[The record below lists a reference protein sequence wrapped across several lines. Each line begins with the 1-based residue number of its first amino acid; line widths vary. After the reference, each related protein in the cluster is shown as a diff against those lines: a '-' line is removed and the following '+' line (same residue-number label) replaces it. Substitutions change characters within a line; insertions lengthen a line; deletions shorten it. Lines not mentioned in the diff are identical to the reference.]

1 MGGLFK
7 FRFSVSDPSDSTV
20 AVIKRFLTVT
30 RWFSSCILENFWS
43 LHIFIDN
50 FHPPYS
56 NSLLCFVFIC
66 KFKRKS
72 KFFGS
77 ICPSE
82 SNPGL
87 NIHKLSL
94 CQSERDNC
102 TSLQPQFGKIG
113 ISSQGFFFFT
123 FDFVLNQ
130 FSLVLHFIK
139 LLTSF
144 FFLLNFFLSKALSW

>member
-1 MGGLFK
+1 MFAFVVAFTKPAVNKEVFVSVVWRKWIRGLFK
-7 FRFSVSDPSDSTV
+7 FRFSVFDPSDSTV

-56 NSLLCFVFIC
+56 QLLLCFVFIC

-77 ICPSE
+77 IC
-82 SNPGL
+82 L
-87 NIHKLSL
+87 LSL

-102 TSLQPQFGKIG
+102 TSLQPQFGNWISLQAFSLLLISFW
-113 ISSQGFFFFT
+113 ISS
-123 FDFVLNQ
+123 
-130 FSLVLHFIK
+130 
-139 LLTSF
+139 
-144 FFLLNFFLSKALSW
+144 A

>member
-1 MGGLFK
+1 MFAFVVAFTKPAVNKEVFVSVVWRKWIRGLFK
-7 FRFSVSDPSDSTV
+7 FRFSVFDPSDSTV

-102 TSLQPQFGKIG
+102 TSLQPQFGNWISLQAFSLLLISFW
-113 ISSQGFFFFT
+113 ISS
-123 FDFVLNQ
+123 
-130 FSLVLHFIK
+130 
-139 LLTSF
+139 
-144 FFLLNFFLSKALSW
+144 A

>member
-1 MGGLFK
+1 
-7 FRFSVSDPSDSTV
+7 
-20 AVIKRFLTVT
+20 VIKRFLTVT

-102 TSLQPQFGKIG
+102 TSLQPQFGKNWNFFTRI
-113 ISSQGFFFFT
+113 FFFYFW
-123 FDFVLNQ
+123 FCSESVQL
-130 FSLVLHFIK
+130 SS
-139 LLTSF
+139 SF
-144 FFLLNFFLSKALSW
+144 Y